1 VLHLNHHFAHCWMV
15 LRWLT
20 LQAML
25 LRVRVGLGGH
35 LLLLLAL
42 CSELTDG
49 VPSAA
54 KLGKT
59 MPFAQ
64 EVMRL
69 RRWIGF
75 VQICS
80 RECFLS
86 IETHFRRLW
95 RGFVP
100 LLPIKMSRKPS
111 TALARQFL

>member
-1 VLHLNHHFAHCWMV
+1 MQILCFWYLSLFAHKIRRVLHLNHHFAHCWMV

-54 KLGKT
+54 KLGIL
-59 MPFAQ
+59 F
-64 EVMRL
+64 
-69 RRWIGF
+69 F
-75 VQICS
+75 V
-80 RECFLS
+80 
-86 IETHFRRLW
+86 
-95 RGFVP
+95 V
-100 LLPIKMSRKPS
+100 LL
-111 TALARQFL
+111 